1 MHTLV
6 LHSRTHTPPRLV
18 LTSIQSLHPPS
29 PSLYIYIY
37 IYIPYIYIS
46 IYLASYRSTL
56 SLHRVLERSSS

>member
-29 PSLYIYIY
+29 LPYIYIY